1 MSRSDKE
8 KILSLILNTML
19 ALGVVYILAQTAW
32 KNNNRLQYKVIL
44 GVWLVAYVF
53 INDIVEPYLTGKII
67 NMKEYKKETYLM
79 YALLDI
85 VSFAGIYLFVI
96 NAHEVSEPLH
106 YFGAIVFGVLLIPKK
121 KAYFRFLEMNK
132 DTDEEPEDTESI
144 QTELTADSSQEAA
157 STVQDDDFEID
168 TLSLDKDDNDIKEIV
183 FRDRRKK

>member
-19 ALGVVYILAQTAW
+19 ALGVVYILVQTAW
-32 KNNNRLQYKVIL
+32 KNNDRLQYKVIL
-44 GVWLVAYVF
+44 GVWLVVYVF
-53 INDIVEPYLTGKII
+53 LNDIAEPYLTGKII

-96 NAHEVSEPLH
+96 NAHEVSEPFH

-121 KAYFRFLEMNK
+121 KVYFRFLEMNK
-132 DTDEEPEDTESI
+132 EADEELEDAVTDQIDPTE
-144 QTELTADSSQEAA
+144 DSSQEAA

-168 TLSLDKDDNDIKEIV
+168 TLDLDKDDNDIKEIV
-183 FRDRRKK
+183 YRDRRKK